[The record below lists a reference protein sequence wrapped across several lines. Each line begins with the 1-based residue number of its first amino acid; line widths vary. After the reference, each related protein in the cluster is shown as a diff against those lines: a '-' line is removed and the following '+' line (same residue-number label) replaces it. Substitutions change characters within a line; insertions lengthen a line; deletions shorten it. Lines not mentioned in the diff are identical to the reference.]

1 MHVKTVLQAEDG
13 KDGRTKDRH
22 GKNADHLI
30 VKVPI
35 GTVVRDIQG
44 VVVGDLNEEGA
55 MFIAARG
62 GAGGKGNHF
71 FCSNLEQAP
80 QVCEYGA
87 RGEVK
92 TYVAELRSMANIGL
106 VMDY

>member
-1 MHVKTVLQAEDG
+1 MLHAENG

-35 GTVVRDIQG
+35 GTVIRDLEGMVI
-44 VVVGDLNEEGA
+44 GDLNEEGA
-55 MFIAARG
+55 MFICARG

-71 FCSNLEQAP
+71 FCSNAEQAP

-87 RGEVK
+87 KGEEK
-92 TYVAELRSMANIGL
+92 IYVAELRSMANIGL
-106 VMDY
+106 VMDSYIIL